1 MYAIRA
7 GKTGSN
13 CVCPIPSFFEFFGP
27 SSGFSLYFQVGLFLA
42 RTLPNR
48 AKKTQIKNE
57 FKFMCLNLLL
67 FKLFWLDPLSLTHFT
82 SSSQD
87 QYISFFVL
95 EKLWPITFGKLVL
108 YPPTGETFG
117 VCSGIWWKLKTLC
130 CVIFMAIKS
139 TKIRIFCTGS
149 LTPISTFLTPVNC
162 FSSLLFH
169 LLVWYNLSLKT
180 KKLW

>member
-1 MYAIRA
+1 MQLELAKRA
-7 GKTGSN
+7 QI
-13 CVCPIPSFFEFFGP
+13 VCARALHFLSFLGR
-27 SSGFSLYFQVGLFLA
+27 A
-42 RTLPNR
+42 RTLAYIFR
-48 AKKTQIKNE
+48 SACFWLGLCRIGQKKTQIKNK

-67 FKLFWLDPLSLTHFT
+67 FKLFWLDPPSLTHFT